1 VKVGVRYQT
10 TYIYDEPVSLSVHEV
25 RLFPRGDHFT
35 RVRALDFRTNTN
47 ANVRFGRDVFDN
59 NIASCTFADRVTK
72 LQFQLKL
79 DLEVREKDPFHFL
92 VAPDAVDLPIRYDR
106 HMFSVL
112 KPYRTRRTSGVL
124 DIPCWQVPTTENP
137 RPTVTALVELNQC
150 IHECVGYER
159 REDGPAR
166 APDETLRVGKG
177 ACRDVALLLAE
188 ILRSCGLA
196 ARLASG
202 YLREGE
208 SETRHAE
215 GSLHAWTEAFL
226 PGAGWI
232 ALDPTH
238 GIFGNHNF
246 ICAAVG
252 ITPGDVTPISGTF
265 YHKGEV
271 STAMTSRLELVN
283 L

>member
-1 VKVGVRYQT
+1 MGVRYQT
-10 TYIYDEPVSLSVHEV
+10 TYTYDEPVSLSVHEV

-35 RVRALDFRTNTN
+35 SVRALDFRTNTN

-112 KPYRTRRTSGVL
+112 KPYRTRRTSAVL
-124 DIPCWQVPTTENP
+124 EIPCWQVPTAENP

-166 APDETLRVGKG
+166 APNETLRVGKG
-177 ACRDVALLLAE
+177 ACRDVA
-188 ILRSCGLA
+188 
-196 ARLASG
+196 
-202 YLREGE
+202 
-208 SETRHAE
+208 
-215 GSLHAWTEAFL
+215 
-226 PGAGWI
+226 
-232 ALDPTH
+232 
-238 GIFGNHNF
+238 
-246 ICAAVG
+246 
-252 ITPGDVTPISGTF
+252 
-265 YHKGEV
+265 
-271 STAMTSRLELVN
+271 
-283 L
+283 